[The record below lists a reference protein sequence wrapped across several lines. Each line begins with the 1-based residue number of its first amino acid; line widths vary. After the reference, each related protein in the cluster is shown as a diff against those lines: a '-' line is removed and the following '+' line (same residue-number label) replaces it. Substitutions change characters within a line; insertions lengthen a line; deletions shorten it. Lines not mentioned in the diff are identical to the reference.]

1 MELSS
6 WLSLTEYSTKYRVSV
21 STLRRRIKSSDVVF
35 QFENGKYFL
44 KDEAQPLHRWHRPS
58 QEIGGEVVV
67 SEHRPS
73 LEMNKEEVTD
83 VLETTR
89 KMIIEVK
96 AAYDLLLKER
106 DTQVLSLK
114 NQLADL
120 KTLVSVLESDNKK
133 LKSRL
138 SQGVVEKKTSSQKVE
153 VDSFTTP
160 TYHLPDYTL

>member
-21 STLRRRIKSSDVVF
+21 STLRRRIKSNDVVF

-89 KMIIEVK
+89 KMITEVK
-96 AAYDLLLKER
+96 EAYDLLLKDKE
-106 DTQVLSLK
+106 TKILSLK
-114 NQLADL
+114 NEMADL
-120 KTLVSVLESDNKK
+120 KTLVSVLESENKK
-133 LKSRL
+133 LKA
-138 SQGVVEKKTSSQKVE
+138 KFSQKIE
-153 VDSFTTP
+153 KSTESQKIETESLTTP